1 MNTYPVE
8 EGDEDIDRER
18 KLNRP
23 YRLHLLTGLVL
34 TWGQQVT
41 EVLQLK
47 LSKILHTDQMC
58 WKTCLHMIVLCR
70 PR

>member
-1 MNTYPVE
+1 MYPIE

-18 KLNRP
+18 KPSRP

-41 EVLQLK
+41 GVLQLE
-47 LSKILHTDQMC
+47 LSKISHMGQTR

>member
-1 MNTYPVE
+1 MYPVE

-18 KLNRP
+18 KPSRP
-23 YRLHLLTGLVL
+23 YQLHLLTGLVL

-47 LSKILHTDQMC
+47 LSKISHTGQ
-58 WKTCLHMIVLCR
+58 TC
-70 PR
+70 

>member
-1 MNTYPVE
+1 MYPVE

-18 KLNRP
+18 KPSRP

-41 EVLQLK
+41 EALQLK
-47 LSKILHTDQMC
+47 LSKISHTGQTC
-58 WKTCLHMIVLCR
+58 WKTCLHMIVLYR